1 MKKYILISILF
12 LTTIVAF
19 SQTKK
24 VSQVKVDDK
33 ITRYF
38 IDYQDGLP
46 TLNTNKYGA
55 LKFYLEKYVE
65 IVDDNKVIRY
75 NILFD
80 LDQNVLKSLN
90 KNIFITIVFTDYSVI
105 NSRPSLENEGSFSG
119 TITMPIKNIDR
130 ISTTSIKTIIFK
142 NIDEPEENDIIFKFT
157 KDDKGNQIFK
167 KDALILKNAK

>member
-1 MKKYILISILF
+1 MKNYILVSLLF
-12 LTTIVAF
+12 LATTVAF
-19 SQTKK
+19 SQNKK
-24 VSQVKVDDK
+24 VQQVKVDDN

-46 TLNTNKYGA
+46 TLNTNKFGA

-65 IVDDNKVIRY
+65 VVDDNKKERY
-75 NILFD
+75 NILFN
-80 LDQNVLKSLN
+80 LDENVLKTLN

-105 NSRPSLENEGSFSG
+105 NARPSLEKEGSFSG

-130 ISTTSIKTIIFK
+130 ISSTSIKTIIFK
-142 NIDEPEENDIIFKFT
+142 NIDEPDENGIAFLFN

-167 KDALILKNAK
+167 KDAFLLKNAK